1 VQCEERER
9 LNRVYLDAAAKISAS
24 GKKVLDTKSVAWKE
38 ATRHSRATSKA
49 ALEALKRHRKE
60 HGC

>member
-1 VQCEERER
+1 VICPERER
-9 LNRVYLDAAAKISAS
+9 LNRIYLDAASKIEESGGRIADMTS
-24 GKKVLDTKSVAWKE
+24 GKWKE
-38 ATRHSRATSKA
+38 ATSAARAASKA